1 MMQKRLMQVLFLCAL
16 TSFLSGCNTFR
27 GFGEDVSHL
36 GNAISRVASC
46 SVNFVNLLTVR
57 PSAL

>member
-16 TSFLSGCNTFR
+16 TSFLSGYNTFR

-36 GNAISRVASC
+36 GNAISRVAS
-46 SVNFVNLLTVR
+46 
-57 PSAL
+57 